1 MSKAEKLLN
10 RFLQKPTDFTYD
22 ELRKLLKAFGYEEI
36 KTGKTSGSLSPNF
49 LIGERVTFYNAKTEH
64 IIKLHKPHPKPV
76 LKHYQLN
83 DIEDALKKE
92 GLIK

>member
-10 RFLQKPTDFTYD
+10 RFLQKPADFTYD
-22 ELRKLLKAFGYEEI
+22 ELRKLLRSFGYEEI
-36 KTGKTSGSLSPNF
+36 KPGKTSGS
-49 LIGERVTFYNAKTEH
+49 RVTFYNAKSDH
-64 IIKLHKPHPKPV
+64 VIKFHKPHPRSV

-83 DIEDALKKE
+83 DIEDALRKE

>member
-1 MSKAEKLLN
+1 MGKTEKLLN
-10 RFLQKPTDFTYD
+10 RFLQKPADFTYD
-22 ELRKLLKAFGYEEI
+22 ELRKLLKSFGYEEI
-36 KTGKTSGSLSPNF
+36 KTGRTSGS
-49 LIGERVTFYNAKTEH
+49 RVGFYNAKTEH

-83 DIEDALKKE
+83 DIEDALRKE